1 LDVATATDDATL
13 LVVNEA
19 LDRLEAQDPMKASL
33 VKLRFFVGFT
43 AEESAPVLGVSVPLA
58 DACQR
63 HPAIRGGINVMNGKL
78 TCKAVAD
85 AHGLPFTPPVLE

>member
-1 LDVATATDDATL
+1 MATATDNATL

-43 AEESAPVLGVSVPLA
+43 AEESAPVLGVSVPTVK
-58 DACQR
+58 R
-63 HPAIRGGINVMNGKL
+63 HWTFARAWLLRAMEGRPA
-78 TCKAVAD
+78 
-85 AHGLPFTPPVLE
+85 E